1 MARDDEFPPPPP
13 PPTPADGHRRLNGL
27 RLSCDKKGA
36 PVEAYYK
43 PVVAFARE
51 HLLDKEHD
59 EVHESLVM
67 SDALKPR
74 LSDGVN
80 IVVEPRESV
89 GELRVAQVGPPFYAP
104 GKLWTERGYCLHVL
118 RQSGTT
124 TIAIEQAWEM
134 IR

>member
-1 MARDDEFPPPPP
+1 MASENEFPPPPP
-13 PPTPADGHRRLNGL
+13 SPPRTDGGRRLNGL
-27 RLSCDKKGA
+27 RLGCDKKGA

-43 PVVAFARE
+43 PVVEFART
-51 HLLDKEHD
+51 HLLDKDHD

-74 LSDGVN
+74 MGDGVN
-80 IVVEPRESV
+80 IVVEPRASV

-104 GKLWTERGYCLHVL
+104 GKLWAERGYCLHVL
-118 RQSGTT
+118 RQTGTT